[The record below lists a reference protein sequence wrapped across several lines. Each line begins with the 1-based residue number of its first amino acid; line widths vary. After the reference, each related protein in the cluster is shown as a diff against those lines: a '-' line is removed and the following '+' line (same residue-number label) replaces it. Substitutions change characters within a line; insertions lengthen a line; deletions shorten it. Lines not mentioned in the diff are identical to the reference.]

1 MQKILLSLLVLINA
15 AAFAQTDSTVAR
27 PSTRAP
33 RNSFSGRVTDA
44 ATNMPL
50 PGATVYFSDLKTGAA
65 TLSDGSFTFL
75 GVPGGKHLV
84 EISFIGYA
92 GVSQYIEI
100 RGDVKQNYS
109 LTAEVVERNEVVVTG
124 ISAATQSRRTATP
137 ITTMRRQDL
146 LRRASVNIVDAI
158 SKQPGVTQLST
169 GPAVSKP
176 VIRGLGY
183 NRVITIHD
191 GVRQEGQQWGDEHG
205 LEIDEY
211 SVSKIEILKGPASLI
226 YGSDAMA
233 GVINIMS
240 NLPVPAGTMRGNFIS
255 NYQTNNRLRG
265 FGLNL
270 GANNNG
276 FNWNVYGSMKA
287 AGDYENKYDGRVY
300 NSKFNERNVGG
311 YLGYNGDWGYTHLIA
326 SYYKQNLGVVE
337 GERDSEGRFI
347 KLMPGGIEA
356 NPTED
361 DFNSTKPQLPWQS
374 VQHVKLVSDNS
385 FNVGTGRLALIAG
398 FQRNQRIEFGN
409 PDDPGERE
417 LYFDLGTFT
426 YSGTYHLAEKNRWR
440 TAIGVNGMAQRN
452 QNKGEEV
459 LIPEYSLF
467 DFGTFIFSQKSWDK
481 LTLSGGIRFD
491 NRSLDSKAYMDGS
504 DIKFNAFKKDFSNVS
519 GSLGISYLPSEIV
532 TLKFNIARGFRAP
545 TVAELASNGT
555 HEGTNRYEY
564 GANDLKSE
572 TSWQMDGGFGLESEH
587 ISLEATVFSNNIRN
601 FIFYRKLQAVGGGD
615 STVEVDGDLIP
626 AFRFDQSPARLAG
639 MELKLDIHPHPLDW
653 LHVENTFSFVNG
665 RFRDA
670 IDGSKNIPFIPAAR
684 LISELRGDFL
694 HKGKTF
700 RNLSVS
706 FEMDKTFDQNNPF
719 TGYET
724 ETATPG
730 YTLLNAGLGV
740 DVVSRNKTLFS
751 LYLQGNNL
759 ADVAYQ
765 HHLNRLKYTAENP
778 VTGRVGVFNMGRNFS
793 IKLNV
798 PISVMLNR
806 SANNAALGQ

>member
-1 MQKILLSLLVLINA
+1 MQRILLLSSLIFINA
-15 AAFAQTDSTVAR
+15 IVFAQADSAVTR
-27 PSTRAP
+27 SRAP
-33 RNSFSGRVTDA
+33 RNSFSGKVTDA
-44 ATNMPL
+44 ATNLPL

-65 TLSDGSFTFL
+65 TLTDGSFSFM
-75 GVPGGKHLV
+75 GIPAGKHLV
-84 EISFIGYA
+84 EVSFVGYA

-100 RGDVKQNYS
+100 RGDVKQSFS

-158 SKQPGVTQLST
+158 SKQPGVSQLST

-176 VIRGLGY
+176 VIRGLSY

-240 NLPVPAGTMRGNFIS
+240 NIPVPSGTLRGNFIS

-276 FNWNVYGSMKA
+276 FNWNVSGSMKA
-287 AGDYENKYDGRVY
+287 AADYENKYDGRVY
-300 NSKFNERNVGG
+300 NSKFNERNLGG
-311 YLGYNGDWGYTHLIA
+311 YIGYNGNWGYTHLTA
-326 SYYKQNLGVVE
+326 GYYKQNLGVIE
-337 GERDSEGRFI
+337 GERDDEGRFL
-347 KLMPGGIEA
+347 KLLPGGVEA
-356 NPTED
+356 NPTEE
-361 DFNSTKPQLPWQS
+361 DFNSTKPQVPWQS

-385 FNVGTGRLALIAG
+385 FNVGEGRLALVAG
-398 FQRNQRIEFGN
+398 YQRNHRMEFGN
-409 PDDPGERE
+409 ADDPNEKE
-417 LYFDLGTFT
+417 LFFDLGTFT
-426 YSGTYHLAEKNRWR
+426 YSGTYHLAEKNSWR
-440 TAIGVNGMAQRN
+440 TAIGFNGMAQRN

-467 DFGTFIFSQKSWDK
+467 DIGGFVFSQKTWDK
-481 LTLSGGIRFD
+481 VTLSGGVRFD
-491 NRSLDSKAYMDGS
+491 NRSLHSKAFMEGS
-504 DIKFNAFKKDFSNVS
+504 EVKFTDLQKDFSNAS
-519 GSLGISYLPSEIV
+519 GSLGISYLPSGLV
-532 TLKFNIARGFRAP
+532 TLKFNVARGFRAP

-564 GANDLKSE
+564 GDENLTSE
-572 TSWQMDGGFGLESEH
+572 TSWQFDGGFGLESEH
-587 ISLEATVFSNNIRN
+587 LSLEATLFSNNIRN
-601 FIFYRKLQAVGGGD
+601 FIFYRKLAAAGGGD
-615 STVEVDGDLIP
+615 STIEVDGNFIP
-626 AFRFDQSPARLAG
+626 AFKFDQSPARLAG

-665 RFRDA
+665 RFKDA

-694 HKGKTF
+694 HKGTTF
-700 RNLSVS
+700 RNLSLS
-706 FEMDKTFDQNNPF
+706 FEMDKTFDQDNPF

-724 ETATPG
+724 ETSTPG
-730 YTLLNAGLGV
+730 YTLLNAGIGI
-740 DVVSRNKTLFS
+740 DVVSKSTTLFS
-751 LYLQGNNL
+751 LYFQGNNL

-765 HHLNRLKYTAENP
+765 NHLNRLKYTAENP
-778 VTGRVGVFNMGRNFS
+778 VTGRMGVFNMGRNFS

-798 PISVMLNR
+798 PLSVTLKR
-806 SANNAALGQ
+806 S

>member
-1 MQKILLSLLVLINA
+1 MQKIFLLSLLIFINVIV
-15 AAFAQTDSTVAR
+15 FAQTDSGAVR
-27 PSTRAP
+27 SRAP
-33 RNSFSGRVTDA
+33 RNSFSGKVTDA
-44 ATNMPL
+44 ATNLPL

-65 TLSDGSFTFL
+65 TFSDGSFSFL
-75 GVPGGKHLV
+75 GIPAGKHLV
-84 EISFIGYA
+84 EVSFIGYS

-100 RGDVKQNYS
+100 RGDVKQNFS
-109 LTAEVVERNEVVVTG
+109 LAAEVVERNEVVVTG

-158 SKQPGVTQLST
+158 SKQPGVSQLST

-176 VIRGLGY
+176 VIRGLSY

-240 NLPVPAGTMRGNFIS
+240 NIPVPSGTLRGNFIS

-276 FNWNVYGSMKA
+276 FNWNVSGSMKA

-300 NSKFNERNVGG
+300 NSKFNERNLGG
-311 YLGYNGDWGYTHLIA
+311 YVGYNGNWGYTHLTA
-326 SYYKQNLGVVE
+326 SYYKQNLGVIE
-337 GERDSEGRFI
+337 GERDNEGRFI
-347 KLMPGGIEA
+347 KLLPGGIEA

-361 DFNSTKPQLPWQS
+361 DFNSTKPQVPWQS

-385 FNVGTGRLALIAG
+385 FNVGNGRLALIAG
-398 FQRNQRIEFGN
+398 YQRNHRMEFGN
-409 PDDPGERE
+409 ADDPNEKE
-417 LYFDLGTFT
+417 LFFALGTFT
-426 YSGTYHLAEKNRWR
+426 YSGIYHLAEKNRWR
-440 TAIGVNGMAQRN
+440 TAIGFNGMAQSN
-452 QNKGEEV
+452 QNKGAEV
-459 LIPEYSLF
+459 LMPEYSLF
-467 DFGTFIFSQKSWDK
+467 DIGGFIFSQKSWDK
-481 LTLSGGIRFD
+481 VTLSGGVRFD
-491 NRSLDSKAYMDGS
+491 NRSLHSKAFIEGS
-504 DIKFNAFKKDFSNVS
+504 EVKFRDFKKDFSNAS
-519 GSLGISYLPSEIV
+519 GSIGISYLPSDLV
-532 TLKFNIARGFRAP
+532 TLKFNLARGFRAP

-564 GANDLKSE
+564 GANNLKSE
-572 TSWQMDGGFGLESEH
+572 TSWQVDGGFGLESEH
-587 ISLEATVFSNNIRN
+587 VSLEATLFSNNIRN
-601 FIFYRKLQAVGGGD
+601 FIFYRKLSAAGGGD
-615 STVEVDGDLIP
+615 STIEVDGNFIP

-665 RFRDA
+665 RFKDA

-684 LISELRGDFL
+684 VISELRGDFL

-700 RNLSVS
+700 RNLSLS
-706 FEMDKTFDQNNPF
+706 FEMDKTFDQDNPF

-740 DVVSRNKTLFS
+740 DVVSKSTTLFS
-751 LYLQGNNL
+751 VYFQGNNL

-765 HHLNRLKYTAENP
+765 NHLNRLKYTAENP

-798 PISVMLNR
+798 PLSVTLKR
-806 SANNAALGQ
+806 S